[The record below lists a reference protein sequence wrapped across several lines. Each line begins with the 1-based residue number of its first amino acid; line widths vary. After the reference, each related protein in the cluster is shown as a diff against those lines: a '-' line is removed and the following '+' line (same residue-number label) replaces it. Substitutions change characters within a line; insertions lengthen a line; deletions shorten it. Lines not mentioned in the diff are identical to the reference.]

1 MVQTLSKLVPIFF
14 PKVVTHLSRKEK
26 IIYLTFDDGPTET
39 CLPFILS
46 TLQRYNAEA
55 SFFCVGN
62 NMLDSPHLV
71 EDMVHGGHKVYNHT
85 QDHKKGWLHNA
96 NSYLTSVHEAHKIIP
111 HPKAFRPPYGK
122 ITWKQYRR
130 LILDWK
136 IIYWDTLTEDYNT
149 KISPE
154 KCLAL
159 SCTAQNGSILVF
171 HDNKKAWENM
181 SYALPRFLEIYSKK
195 GYKFESL
202 PY

>member
-1 MVQTLSKLVPIFF
+1 MVQTLSKLVPFFF
-14 PKVVTHLSRKEK
+14 PKVVTHFPRKEK
-26 IIYLTFDDGPTET
+26 TIYITFDDGPTET
-39 CLPFILS
+39 CLPFILK
-46 TLQRYNAEA
+46 TLREYKAEA

-62 NMLDSPHLV
+62 NLISSPKLVTDMLD
-71 EDMVHGGHKVYNHT
+71 GGHKVYNHT
-85 QDHKKGWLHNA
+85 QDHKKGWLHSSS
-96 NSYLTSVHEAHKIIP
+96 SYLASVQEAQKVTP

-122 ITWKQYRR
+122 ITWKQYRK

-154 KCLAL
+154 KCLSL
-159 SCTAQNGSILVF
+159 SCRAQNGSIIVF
-171 HDNKKAWENM
+171 HDNKKAWKNM

-195 GYKFESL
+195 GYQFKSL